1 MIKVTF
7 DKKLTEQFENYGE
20 VLKWISDQL
29 SSNSISDDSDDRVK
43 LELLTQEEVEF
54 LADNTCDQKGVWA
67 EALKEYGHFGY
78 AVFNGDSTLVDVI
91 SNISYFTR
99 ADVLAYLDACGISEL
114 FDISEI
120 DICGIYE

>member
-29 SSNSISDDSDDRVK
+29 SSASTSDDSDNRVK

-54 LADNTCDQKGVWA
+54 LADDQKGVWA
-67 EALKEYGHFGY
+67 ETLKEYGHFGY
-78 AVFNGDSTLVDVI
+78 AMFNGDSTLVDVI
-91 SNISYFTR
+91 SNISYFTH
-99 ADVLAYLDACGISEL
+99 ADVLSYLDACGVSEL
-114 FDISEI
+114 FDISEN
-120 DICGIYE
+120 

>member
-43 LELLTQEEVEF
+43 LELLTQEELDF
-54 LADNTCDQKGVWA
+54 LSDDQKRVWA
-67 EALKEYGHFGY
+67 EVLEEYNPFDY
-78 AVFNGDSTLVDVI
+78 AVFYNDFTFMGIIRSIDSLTYYDVLSYLDDCGI
-91 SNISYFTR
+91 LYLFNISE
-99 ADVLAYLDACGISEL
+99 D
-114 FDISEI
+114 
-120 DICGIYE
+120 

>member
-1 MIKVTF
+1 MITVTF
-7 DKKLTEQFENYGE
+7 DEKLTEQFENYGE

-29 SSNSISDDSDDRVK
+29 SSTSTSDNSDNRVK

-54 LADNTCDQKGVWA
+54 LADDQKGIWA
-67 EALKEYGHFGY
+67 ETLKEYGHFGY

-99 ADVLAYLDACGISEL
+99 TDVLEYLETCGISEL
-114 FDISEI
+114 FDIS
-120 DICGIYE
+120 

>member
-1 MIKVTF
+1 MITVTF

-29 SSNSISDDSDDRVK
+29 SSTSTSDDSDNRVK

-54 LADNTCDQKGVWA
+54 LADDQKGVWA
-67 EALKEYGHFGY
+67 EVLEEYSHFDY
-78 AVFNGDSTLVDVI
+78 AVFNGDLTLVDVI
-91 SNISYFTR
+91 SNIIYCTY

-114 FDISEI
+114 FDISEN
-120 DICGIYE
+120 

>member
-1 MIKVTF
+1 MITVTF
-7 DKKLTEQFENYGE
+7 DNKITEQFENYGD

-29 SSNSISDDSDDRVK
+29 SFNSASDDSDNRVK

-54 LADNTCDQKGVWA
+54 LADDQKGIWEEV
-67 EALKEYGHFGY
+67 LKEYGHFGY
-78 AVFNGDSTLVDVI
+78 AVFNGDLALVDVI

-114 FDISEI
+114 FDIS
-120 DICGIYE
+120 

>member
-54 LADNTCDQKGVWA
+54 LAGDQNGIWS
-67 EALKEYGHFGY
+67 EALDEYSHFDY
-78 AVFNGDSTLVDVI
+78 AVFYNDFTLVDVI
-91 SNISYFTR
+91 GNIIYCTY
-99 ADVLAYLDACGISEL
+99 ADVLEYLDACGISEL

-120 DICGIYE
+120 DVCGIYE

>member
-29 SSNSISDDSDDRVK
+29 SSASISSDSDNRVK

-54 LADNTCDQKGVWA
+54 LAGNQNGIWSEVLD
-67 EALKEYGHFGY
+67 EYSHFDY
-78 AVFNGDSTLVDVI
+78 AVFYNDFTFVDVI
-91 SNISYFTR
+91 GNIIYCTYY
-99 ADVLAYLDACGISEL
+99 DVLEYLDACGISEL

>member
-29 SSNSISDDSDDRVK
+29 SSASISSDSDNRVK

-54 LADNTCDQKGVWA
+54 LAGDQNGIWSEV
-67 EALKEYGHFGY
+67 LDEYSHFDY
-78 AVFNGDSTLVDVI
+78 AVFYNDFTFVDVI
-91 SNISYFTR
+91 SNIIYCTY
-99 ADVLAYLDACGISEL
+99 ADVLSYLDACGISEL